1 MPEPRKRRMIEEEE
15 EEEEYVAKRTTSNGT
30 KSVNEKVSLKNTP
43 FVDLDPLPPKWRHH
57 QSL

>member
-30 KSVNEKVSLKNTP
+30 KSVKEKVSLKR
-43 FVDLDPLPPKWRHH
+43 LL
-57 QSL
+57 LLI